1 MELWEK
7 AKEGYEVSSLG
18 RVRSYARTIT
28 KKDGKEYSLKG
39 QILSANRNIRNGYL
53 SVQLG
58 AGNREYVHRLVA
70 IAFVQG
76 FDDGMTVNH
85 KNGVRDDN
93 RAENLEW
100 VTQGEN
106 VAHSFRELGR
116 KHPALGKSGALSK
129 SSKRVVR
136 TDLKTGERV
145 EFASCGEAGRNGF
158 DVSTVAKCCRGECKQ
173 HKGYAWSYP

>member
-18 RVRSYARTIT
+18 RVRSYARTVT
-28 KKDGKEYSLKG
+28 KKDGRQYRLKG
-39 QILSANRNIRNGYL
+39 RVLSANKNQRNGYL

-58 AGNREYVHRLVA
+58 AGHRVYVHRLVA
-70 IAFVQG
+70 LAFVQG
-76 FDDGMTVNH
+76 FEDGMTVNH

-100 VTQGEN
+100 VTQSEN
-106 VAHSFRELGR
+106 VAHSYRELGR
-116 KHPALGKSGALSK
+116 KHPGLGKSGALSK

-136 TDLKTGERV
+136 TDLKTGERA
-145 EFASCGEAGRNGF
+145 EFDGCSEAGRNGF
-158 DVSTVAKCCRGECKQ
+158 DFSTVARCCRGERKQ
-173 HKGYAWSYP
+173 HKGYAWSYA